1 MNIQKERGGEGESIL
16 KRRSPQPSQN
26 IKTKTKLFPIFSNPS
41 SGIKS
46 PEQGTKK
53 KVKNKINRN
62 KSLKKGPSFK
72 DNAIKFYSFKTKAER
87 SNPEVKE
94 KLASE
99 KKIKKREI
107 DEITSPIANHPNEL
121 VMPGCVSGGEG
132 HLNKCDSGDKTC
144 AVSGGF
150 L

>member
-1 MNIQKERGGEGESIL
+1 MNEWI
-16 KRRSPQPSQN
+16 
-26 IKTKTKLFPIFSNPS
+26 
-41 SGIKS
+41 
-46 PEQGTKK
+46 
-53 KVKNKINRN
+53 
-62 KSLKKGPSFK
+62 K

-121 VMPGCVSGGEG
+121 VMPECVSGGEG
-132 HLNKCDSGDKTC
+132 HLDQCDSGDKTC
-144 AVSGGF
+144 GRSRRDNQSEESFVKSWKS
-150 L
+150 